1 MGATVL
7 SFADP
12 SPVTPGRAVGA
23 AHPSVDPSHPA
34 LGRPGRPG
42 RPRLVSLPTGA
53 DAVGRVRRA
62 QPVLRITRLG
72 RLVLVTGTLAVV
84 IALSVGLAG
93 QLASAGGESRP
104 VTVRSGE
111 TLSQIAAREL
121 PDLPVRDGVVALQ
134 LQNSLA
140 SDQVS
145 AGQQLLVPTP

>member
-12 SPVTPGRAVGA
+12 SPVAPARAVGT
-23 AHPSVDPSHPA
+23 AHPSVDPTHPA
-34 LGRPGRPG
+34 YGRPG

-53 DAVGRVRRA
+53 DALGRVRRA

-93 QLASAGGESRP
+93 QLASAGGESRS

-121 PDLPVRDGVVALQ
+121 PDLAVRDGVVALQ